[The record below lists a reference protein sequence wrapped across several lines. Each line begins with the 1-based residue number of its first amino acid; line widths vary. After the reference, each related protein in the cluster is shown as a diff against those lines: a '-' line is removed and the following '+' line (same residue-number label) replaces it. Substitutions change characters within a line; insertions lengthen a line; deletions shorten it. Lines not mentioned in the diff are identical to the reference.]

1 MRGVD
6 IAPLIFCFWPC
17 PMGHLAYLCCFKIY
31 VTIPMKE
38 VILHG
43 KTFEPYL
50 SSEEIGAAVTKLA
63 HKLKDDFKG
72 RDPLF
77 VCIMNGA
84 FMFASELMYAIDE
97 DFEVAFARYASY
109 SGTQSTMQLKEIMP
123 VSQSLE
129 GRVVVIVEDLID
141 TGYTMQCVRE
151 RFLEQGAAE
160 VHIVAM
166 LSKPEALK
174 CDIETDYVAL
184 KIENKFIVGHGL
196 DYDDYGRMFKDI
208 YKLKD

>member
-1 MRGVD
+1 MVDYRGESCIFALLIDYLPKMRE
-6 IAPLIFCFWPC
+6 
-17 PMGHLAYLCCFKIY
+17 
-31 VTIPMKE
+31 VT
-38 VILHG
+38 LHG
-43 KTFEPYL
+43 KTFELYL
-50 SSEEIGAAVTKLA
+50 PAEKISESIATLAAR
-63 HKLKDDFKG
+63 LKEDFKG

-97 DFEVAFARYASY
+97 DFEVAFARYSSY
-109 SGTQSTMQLKEIMP
+109 QGTQSTMKLKEVMP

-129 GRVVVIVEDLID
+129 GRVVVVVEDLID

-151 RFLEQGAAE
+151 RFLELGAAE

-166 LSKPEALK
+166 LSKPDALK
-174 CDIETDYVAL
+174 CDVQTDYIAME
-184 KIENKFIVGHGL
+184 IENKFIVGHGL

-208 YKLKD
+208 YQLKD